1 MDAPAR
7 PEVDPASVASAKAI
21 LLGSGPR
28 FARDAFGPV
37 LAFYVGLKLSGLV
50 LGIIAATVVALAAWQ
65 WERRSERAGLMA
77 RISLGLVI
85 LQAVIGLVA
94 DDAKIYL
101 AQPVLISGLYGLAF
115 IGSALIGRPLA
126 GAFASEMHTFPP
138 EVLNSATF
146 RSVFGRV
153 SLVWGIFLLAR
164 AGLRMASLSSLSIDG
179 FVAAS
184 FVTGV
189 PLTTLLLSWSVWYGR
204 RGFERSEEFGWAF
217 AEVPEPGRA

>member
-1 MDAPAR
+1 MDATAR

-37 LAFYVGLKLSGLV
+37 LAFYLGLKLSGLV
-50 LGIIAATVVALAAWQ
+50 VGIVAATVVALAAWQ

-77 RISLGLVI
+77 RISLGLVV
-85 LQAVIGLVA
+85 LQAIIGLVA
-94 DDAKIYL
+94 DDAKVYL
-101 AQPVLISGLYGLAF
+101 AQPVLISGLYGLVF

-138 EVLNSATF
+138 EVRDSATF
-146 RSVFGRV
+146 RTVFGRV
-153 SLVWGIFLLAR
+153 SLVWGVFLLAR

-184 FVTGV
+184 FVTGI

-217 AEVPEPGRA
+217 AQVPGPGAA